1 MGSPTE
7 NTESTQA
14 IARVFITAL
23 QAAGEDVRRE
33 VLARMLEN
41 EDLRDEVEAALL
53 WVERKDEESRPLRE
67 FLSSLDEKSDE

>member
-1 MGSPTE
+1 MGSQTE
-7 NTESTQA
+7 NTESAQA

-23 QAAGEDVRRE
+23 QAAGEEVRRE

-53 WVERKDEESRPLRE
+53 WDERKDEESRPLRE